1 MACSPEAEV
10 LALLEAV
17 YERVCVETR
26 KEKSRP
32 CRELRVVLNDMRMH
46 GVEAISAEIRDLIH
60 RGW

>member
-26 KEKSRP
+26 EEKSRP

-46 GVEAISAEIRDLIH
+46 GVETIRRRYGI
-60 RGW
+60 